1 MSMEKDVCTAPV
13 ISNSTTAITT
23 AAQPVCGNPVINDR
37 IVGGTAATE
46 GAWPWQISLR
56 YNGYHICGG
65 SLISNQWMLTA
76 AHCFESSCCHKNNIM
91 EGEVAPHHCG
101 VWFHPPLVGLGE
113 YQLLN
118 PSVHSIVSSVE
129 SIMVNPQFIGV
140 GSPGDLALIE
150 LSSPVTYTD
159 YILPVCVPPEFMGF
173 SDGSNC
179 WVTGWGNT
187 GSDLTLPY
195 PQTLQQVMVPLISNS
210 ACDAMYH
217 INSNIGANIQIVP
230 SDQICAGYQA
240 GQKDSCQ
247 GDSGGPLVCKIDG
260 VWYQAGIVSW
270 GDGCVLSD
278 RPGVYTYV
286 PDYYSWIKSLA
297 TFSSSDSPAS
307 YKSSSAVS
315 SLSVSLL
322 TLSLLLHARL
332 YLQAALS

>member
-1 MSMEKDVCTAPV
+1 MIRVWVAGCLLLLSVCTSPV
-13 ISNSTTAITT
+13 ISNNTTTTTAANTTT

-56 YNGYHICGG
+56 YEGYHICGG
-65 SLISNQWMLTA
+65 SLISSQWVVTA
-76 AHCFESSCCHKNNIM
+76 AHCFESSTNSSYFK
-91 EGEVAPHHCG
+91 
-101 VWFHPPLVGLGE
+101 VGLGE
-113 YQLLN
+113 YQLQN

-129 SIMVNPQFIGV
+129 SIIVNPQFNGA
-140 GSPGDLALIE
+140 GTPGDIALIK
-150 LSSPVTYTD
+150 LSSPVTYTE
-159 YILPVCVPPEFMGF
+159 YILPVCIPSESMSF
-173 SDGSNC
+173 SNGTNC

-187 GSDLTLPY
+187 GSDVNLPY
-195 PQTLQQVMVPLISNS
+195 PQTLQQVMVPLIGNS

-217 INSNIGANIQIVP
+217 INSDISASIQIVP

-260 VWYQAGIVSW
+260 VWYEAGIVSW
-270 GDGCVLSD
+270 GDGCALSD

-297 TFSSSDSPAS
+297 TFSSSDSPVS
-307 YKSSSAVS
+307 YKSSSSVS

-322 TLSLLLHARL
+322 TLSLLLHVQLHLR
-332 YLQAALS
+332 AALH